1 MAYIKKYATKFPGV
15 RYYEGPDRPKHRG
28 KPDRYYSIRLRV
40 EGKLKE
46 EGLGW
51 ASEGWTPDKASLEL
65 ARLREARITGKGP
78 NTLGEERR
86 LKRQEAEARRAQEE
100 RARLRNLTFAEIW
113 ALYYPQAQ
121 ENKTEGSCE
130 REEGLYRLWLAPVLK
145 KLPLVEI
152 RPFHLERVKKNMR
165 TAGRHDRTICY
176 ALAVTRQM
184 FNFARRN
191 RLFDGDPPTKEV
203 KFPNSDN
210 RRLRF
215 LTVEEVARLLSNLAI
230 RNPEVRDMALLS
242 VDCGLRK
249 GEILGLT
256 WADVDLAGGFLT
268 LRNTKNGRSRMA
280 FPTKRAKAMLTRRA
294 GASKAELVFP
304 GSDYARVQ
312 AIKRA
317 FGSAMEALEFNE
329 GITDPRQKVVFH
341 SLRHTYA
348 SRLAENGVSLYTIKE
363 LMGHCTLAMTER
375 YAHLSEDTLRKSV
388 SVLDAT
394 HTVSLGI
401 VDVASQA

>member
-1 MAYIKKYATKFPGV
+1 M
-15 RYYEGPDRPKHRG
+15 
-28 KPDRYYSIRLRV
+28 RV
-40 EGKLKE
+40 DGKLKE

-51 ASEGWTPDKASLEL
+51 ASEGWTPEKASLEL
-65 ARLREARITGKGP
+65 ARLKSARVTGQGP
-78 NTLGEERR
+78 STLGEERR
-86 LKRQEAEARRAQEE
+86 LKRQEAEARRAQEQ
-100 RARLRNLTFAEIW
+100 RDRLKRLTFAEPW
-113 ALYYPQAQ
+113 AFYFPDAQ
-121 ENKTEGSCE
+121 ENKTKGSCQ
-130 REEGLYRLWLAPVLK
+130 REECLYRLWLAPVLK
-145 KLPLVEI
+145 KLALVEI

-165 TAGRHDRTICY
+165 TVGRHDRTICY
-176 ALAVTRQM
+176 ALAVVRQV

-191 RLFDGDPPTKEV
+191 RLFSGEPPTREV

-215 LTVEEVARLLSNLAI
+215 LTVEEVARLLADLAT
-230 RNPEVRDMALLS
+230 RNPEVHDMALLS

-256 WADVDLAGGFLT
+256 WADVDLKGGFLT
-268 LRNTKNGRSRMA
+268 LRNTKNGRSRVA
-280 FPTKRAKAMLTRRA
+280 FPTKRARAMLTRRA
-294 GASKAELVFP
+294 ESSRGDLVFP

-388 SVLDAT
+388 AVLDAT
-394 HTVSLGI
+394 HTVSLKA
-401 VDVASQA
+401 VDAASQG